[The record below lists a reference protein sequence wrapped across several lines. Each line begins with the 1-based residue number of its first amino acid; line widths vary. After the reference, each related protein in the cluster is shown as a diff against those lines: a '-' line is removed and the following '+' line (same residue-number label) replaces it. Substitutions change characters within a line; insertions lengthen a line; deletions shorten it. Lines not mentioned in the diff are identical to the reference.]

1 MRGVTFLATSVF
13 SRRLL
18 EGHTEEAPT
27 ASCASMAGL
36 FEHGG
41 SMVSVH
47 GDTVLLSGVNT
58 RAHARGTVT
67 GSGGC
72 SCAGTVEFPEIG
84 AFHFKYDLQQCLIQW
99 SKESDEKGIENVN
112 RWTKDGDCVTRA
124 MCAPVPLEA
133 KAMTRDAGLAA
144 AKEASEAAE
153 AISAQIHLIVNAGQ
167 SIVDAASMDKL
178 RGPSVHLAHENLDLA
193 RKAFA
198 SAQAAAD
205 AVRPYASVATA
216 DASAPAAAPASAPAA
231 APAADPAAAAAA
243 TPSSFLLGSP
253 ITPLASAPPASPA
266 PVQPAAAAVQ
276 GHKAAGPDMNACKL
290 MAGQFEMGTTVDV
303 TLPHVTVVSE
313 GTKMFGSVLQSD
325 ACTCKGKVAFPG
337 AGDYTFSYNM
347 QQCKVMWAD
356 EKGAA
361 LNSWSKDGDL
371 CITRN
376 QCTGP

>member
-67 GSGGC
+67 GSGGGSC
-72 SCAGTVEFPEIG
+72 SGTVEVSEIG
-84 AFHFKYDLQQCLIQW
+84 SFNFKYDLQQCLIQW
-99 SKESDEKGIENVN
+99 TKQSDETGIENVN

-133 KAMTRDAGLAA
+133 KAMSRDAGLAA
-144 AKEASEAAE
+144 AKASSEAAE

-167 SIVDAASMDKL
+167 SIVDAASVDKL

-205 AVRPYASVATA
+205 AVRPYAAVAGG
-216 DASAPAAAPASAPAA
+216 DASAPAAAPAA
-231 APAADPAAAAAA
+231 APAGSPDPTAAAAA

-253 ITPLASAPPASPA
+253 VAPIASAPPA
-266 PVQPAAAAVQ
+266 PVQPAPAAVQ
-276 GHKAAGPDMNACKL
+276 APHKASGPDMNACKL

-303 TLPHVTVVSE
+303 TLPRVTVVSE
-313 GTKMFGSVLQSD
+313 GTKMFGSVTQSD

-356 EKGAA
+356 EKGAP